1 MIKGDRTIFLW
12 QTWRHDHWL
21 MIKGDKTIFLWKSW
35 RHDHW
40 LMILSDR
47 TSYMS
52 RSEDLWLE
60 LGYFLISSNFQN
72 VEFHVMTGE
81 LQYQSRCIMFRNI
94 WTLCL
99 ESFIFSVH

>member
-1 MIKGDRTIFLW
+1 MAGLHFPLA
-12 QTWRHDHWL
+12 QSWRHDHWL
-21 MIKGDKTIFLWKSW
+21 MIKGDRTIFLCQTW
-35 RHDHW
+35 RYDHW

-60 LGYFLISSNFQN
+60 LGYFLISSNIQN

-81 LQYQSRCIMFRNI
+81 LQYQSG
-94 WTLCL
+94 
-99 ESFIFSVH
+99 